1 MTAQGFILVLKDA
14 LTSVPFVLPI
24 VIGLVQWCKVTF
36 RVTDESLLN
45 ALAMLFGVLFGGA
58 FMLAIRIPATYAQ
71 WFIVVF
77 FGIVLGLGASGIYK
91 VGASFA
97 DRASSVVVVPDTK
110 GVLTGTTPT
119 VTTLHDTLQ

>member
-1 MTAQGFILVLKDA
+1 MNAQDFILVLKDA

-36 RVTDESLLN
+36 RVADESILN

-58 FMLAIRIPATYAQ
+58 FMLAIRIPATYTQ

-91 VGASFA
+91 VGAAFA
-97 DRASSVVVVPDTK
+97 DRASSTVVVNPSANA
-110 GVLTGTTPT
+110 T

>member
-1 MTAQGFILVLKDA
+1 MSAQDFILVLKDA

-36 RVTDESLLN
+36 RVTDESVLN

-58 FMLAIRIPATYAQ
+58 FMLALRIPQSFAQ
-71 WFIVVF
+71 WFVLVF

-97 DRASSVVVVPDTK
+97 DRASANVTI
-110 GVLTGTTPT
+110 TPSSDST
-119 VTTLHDTLQ
+119 VSIATSHDKVQ